1 MSLLD
6 SLKRFTTVVA
16 DTGDIEAMRQ
26 FRPQDATTNPSLLLK
41 AAQQPQYRPL
51 VEAALADADRAL
63 VRQSSGGPAGGQ
75 AGASDARRTEAFM
88 DRLAVN
94 FGREI
99 LKIVP
104 GRVSTEVD
112 ARLSFDTAGT
122 IAKARELI
130 GLYERAGI
138 DRARVLI
145 KVGSTWEGIRAA
157 AELEREGIH
166 CNLTLLFSFAQAVA
180 CAEAGVTLIS
190 PFVGRIYDYYK
201 KERGGDIPAA
211 DDPGVQSVTRIYNYY
226 KKYGY
231 KTQVMGA
238 SFRKVE
244 QIIDLAG
251 CDLLTI
257 SPDLL
262 EALQGMDGD
271 LSPRLTPEGAR
282 NAAEEKLSL
291 DEKTYRWLHNED
303 PMAVEKLSEGIRR
316 FDADARKLERWSAS
330 AAATEKVSDTARA

>member
-6 SLKRFTTVVA
+6 SLKRVTTVVA

-41 AAQQPQYRPL
+41 AAQQPAYRPL
-51 VEAALADADRAL
+51 VEAALADADGL
-63 VRQSSGGPAGGQ
+63 GLGE
-75 AGASDARRTEAFM
+75 ARRTEAFM

-112 ARLSFDTAGT
+112 ARLSFDAAGT
-122 IAKARELI
+122 VAKARELI
-130 GLYERAGI
+130 GLYEQAGI
-138 DRARVLI
+138 ERERILV
-145 KVGSTWEGIRAA
+145 KVASTWEGIRAA
-157 AELEREGIH
+157 AALEREGIH

-190 PFVGRIYDYYK
+190 PFVGRIYDYYR
-201 KERGGDIPAA
+201 KERGAEIPA
-211 DDPGVQSVTRIYNYY
+211 DQDPGVQSVTRIFHYY
-226 KKYGY
+226 KKFGY
-231 KTQVMGA
+231 QTQVMGA

-244 QIIDLAG
+244 QITGLAG

-262 EALQGMDGD
+262 EPLQKTDGE
-271 LSPRLTPEGAR
+271 LTPRLTVDAAR
-282 NAAEEKLSL
+282 ASAEEKITL
-291 DEKTYRWLHNED
+291 DEKAYRFLHNQD
-303 PMAVEKLSEGIRR
+303 AMAVEKLSDGIRR
-316 FDADARKLERWSAS
+316 FYDDGRKLEQW
-330 AAATEKVSDTARA
+330 AATAVATA